1 MIPMLDLIHSAYR
14 SLGRKRGRTALTI
27 LGIAIGVASVILIG
41 NISQCGTNAL
51 TNELESLGLG
61 GLTISCNSEAN
72 VTLDEEEL
80 HLVKECSQVEQATPI
95 LMQSTSVSV
104 RNEDTS
110 ALLWGIDTSANQI
123 VSIQILYGRMF
134 SNKEVSTAAN
144 VCLVDEAFSQKAYH
158 RSNIIGKHISIQCGG
173 SLEDF
178 EVVGVIKTGSGLLQ
192 NMLGNYIPTFV
203 YVPYTTVQ
211 TALGR
216 SNFDQIAVKIDS
228 DSSVESAGKSITAIL
243 NQNNGTADAFVSNN
257 LAKQKD
263 GLTSILDIITLVL
276 SAVGA
281 ISLLVASLSIMTVM
295 LVSVSERTRE
305 IGIKK
310 AIGARQ
316 VNIMMEFL
324 LEAILIS
331 AIGCAIGIMVGYL
344 VSFAG
349 ASLVGM
355 PLGVRWD
362 VLLLAILFSLC
373 TGTIFGVYPAYK
385 ASKLR
390 PVDALRME

>member
-1 MIPMLDLIHSAYR
+1 M
-14 SLGRKRGRTALTI
+14 
-27 LGIAIGVASVILIG
+27 
-41 NISQCGTNAL
+41 N
-51 TNELESLGLG
+51 
-61 GLTISCNSEAN
+61 
-72 VTLDEEEL
+72 
-80 HLVKECSQVEQATPI
+80 LVKHCDQVEQATPI
-95 LMQSTSVSV
+95 LMQSTSVTV
-104 RNEDTS
+104 RDGETNT
-110 ALLWGIDTSANQI
+110 LLWGIDTSASQI

-144 VCLVDEAFSQKAYH
+144 VCLVDEAFSQESYH

-173 SLEDF
+173 AMEDF
-178 EVVGVIKTGSGLLQ
+178 EVVGIIKTGSGLLQ

-203 YVPYTTVQ
+203 YIPYTTMQ
-211 TALGR
+211 TSMGR

-228 DSSVESAGKSITAIL
+228 NSNVDRAGNSITAIL
-243 NQNNGTADAFVSNN
+243 NQNNGTSDAFVSNN

-263 GLTSILDIITLVL
+263 GLTSILDIVTLVL

-281 ISLLVASLSIMTVM
+281 ISLLVASLSVMTVM

-316 VNIMMEFL
+316 LDIMLEFL
-324 LEAILIS
+324 LEAVLIS
-331 AIGCAIGIMVGYL
+331 AIGCAIGIVAGYL

-349 ASLVGM
+349 ASLIGM
-355 PLGVRWD
+355 SLGVRWD
-362 VLLLAILFSLC
+362 VLFLAVFFSLF
-373 TGTIFGVYPAYK
+373 TGTTFGVYPAYK

>member
-1 MIPMLDLIHSAYR
+1 MIDLIRSAYR
-14 SLGRKRGRTALTI
+14 SLGRKRGRTVLTI

-51 TNELESLGLG
+51 TTELESLGLG
-61 GLTISCNSEAN
+61 GLTISCNAEAN
-72 VTLDEEEL
+72 VSLDEEDL
-80 HLVKECSQVEQATPI
+80 NLVKHCDQVEQATPI
-95 LMQSTSVSV
+95 LMQSTSVTV
-104 RNEDTS
+104 RNEETNT
-110 ALLWGIDTSANQI
+110 LLWGIDTSASQI

-144 VCLVDEAFSQKAYH
+144 VCLVDEAFSQKSYH

-173 SLEDF
+173 AMEDF
-178 EVVGVIKTGSGLLQ
+178 EVVGIIKTGSGLLQ

-203 YVPYTTVQ
+203 YIPYTTMQ
-211 TALGR
+211 TSMGR

-228 DSSVESAGKSITAIL
+228 NSNVDRAGNSITAIL
-243 NQNNGTADAFVSNN
+243 NQNNGTSDAFVSNN

-263 GLTSILDIITLVL
+263 GLTSILDIVTLVL

-316 VNIMMEFL
+316 LDIMLEFL
-324 LEAILIS
+324 FEAVLIS
-331 AIGCAIGIMVGYL
+331 AIGCAIGIVAGYL

-349 ASLVGM
+349 ASIIGM
-355 PLGVRWD
+355 SLGIRWD
-362 VLLLAILFSLC
+362 VLLLAVFFSLC
-373 TGTIFGVYPAYK
+373 TGTTFGVYPAYK

>member
-1 MIPMLDLIHSAYR
+1 MIDLIRSAYR
-14 SLGRKRGRTALTI
+14 SLGRKRGRTVLTI

-51 TNELESLGLG
+51 TTELESLGLG
-61 GLTISCNSEAN
+61 GLTISCNAEAN
-72 VTLDEEEL
+72 VSLDEEDL
-80 HLVKECSQVEQATPI
+80 NLVKHCDQVEQATPI
-95 LMQSTSVSV
+95 LMQSTSVTV
-104 RNEDTS
+104 RDEETNT
-110 ALLWGIDTSANQI
+110 LLWGIDTSANQI

-144 VCLVDEAFSQKAYH
+144 VCLVDEAFSQKSYH

-173 SLEDF
+173 AM
-178 EVVGVIKTGSGLLQ
+178 EVVGIIKTGSGLLQ

-203 YVPYTTVQ
+203 YIPYTTMQ
-211 TALGR
+211 TSMRR

-228 DSSVESAGKSITAIL
+228 NSNVDRAGNSITAIL
-243 NQNNGTADAFVSNN
+243 NQNNGTSDAFVSNN

-263 GLTSILDIITLVL
+263 GLTSILDIVTLVL

-316 VNIMMEFL
+316 LDIMLEFL
-324 LEAILIS
+324 FEAVLIS
-331 AIGCAIGIMVGYL
+331 VIGCAIGIVAGYL

-349 ASLVGM
+349 ASIIGM
-355 PLGVRWD
+355 SLGIRWD
-362 VLLLAILFSLC
+362 VLLLAVFFSLC
-373 TGTIFGVYPAYK
+373 TGTTFGVYPAYK

>member
-1 MIPMLDLIHSAYR
+1 MIDLFRSAYHN
-14 SLGRKRGRTALTI
+14 LGRKRGRTSLTI

-41 NISQCGTNAL
+41 NISQCGTNVL
-51 TNELESLGLG
+51 TTELESLGLG
-61 GLTISCNSEAN
+61 GLAISCNTGTGVS
-72 VTLDEEEL
+72 LDETDL
-80 HLVKECSQVEQATPI
+80 DLVKNCKQVEQATPI
-95 LMQSTSVSV
+95 LMQSTTVAA
-104 RNEDTS
+104 RGEETK

-123 VSIQILYGRMF
+123 VSIQIVHGRMF
-134 SNKEVSTAAN
+134 SNKDVRTSAN
-144 VCLVDEAFSQKAYH
+144 VCLVDEAFSQSAYS
-158 RSNIIGKHISIQCGG
+158 RDNIIGKRVSIQCGG
-173 SLEDF
+173 SMEEF

-203 YVPYTTVQ
+203 YVPYTTIQ
-211 TALGR
+211 TACGR
-216 SNFDQIAVKIDS
+216 SSFDQIAVKICPDS
-228 DSSVESAGKSITAIL
+228 NVDNTGKSIVATL
-243 NQNNGTADAFVSNN
+243 NQNNGTSDAFVSNN

-263 GLTSILDIITLVL
+263 GLTTILDLVTLIL

-310 AIGARQ
+310 AIGARRSD
-316 VNIMMEFL
+316 IMLEFL
-324 LEAILIS
+324 LEAVLIS
-331 AIGCAIGIMVGYL
+331 AFGCLVGILTGYL
-344 VSFAG
+344 ISYAG
-349 ASLVGM
+349 ASAIGVS
-355 PLGVRWD
+355 LGVRWD
-362 VLLLAILFSLC
+362 ILLLAIFFSLC